1 MKSLTVNKLEVG
13 MVVARDVITSKSQV
27 LLKKGIELDDY
38 YIKIFDRY
46 GIEYVVI
53 EDVQKEVKNF
63 SDEEKKQ
70 IRFDIKNQKKQI
82 FQNVKDDDFYAELL
96 ETVTE
101 IRFEEYING

>member
-46 GIEYVVI
+46 GIEYVVKRLKTF
-53 EDVQKEVKNF
+53 QMKRKN
-63 SDEEKKQ
+63 
-70 IRFDIKNQKKQI
+70 RFDLILKIKKNKSFKM
-82 FQNVKDDDFYAELL
+82 
-96 ETVTE
+96 
-101 IRFEEYING
+101 